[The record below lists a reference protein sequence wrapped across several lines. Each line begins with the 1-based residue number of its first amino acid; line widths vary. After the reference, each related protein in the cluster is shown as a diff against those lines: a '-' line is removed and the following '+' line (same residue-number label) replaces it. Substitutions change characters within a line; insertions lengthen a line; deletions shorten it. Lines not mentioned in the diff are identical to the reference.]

1 MSIRVIVLLGR
12 FQHIQSIL
20 IVVIVSDS
28 ILELFKISIKLI
40 TDFFKM
46 FLSSN
51 CLGFSL
57 INYILLK
64 TRTFKTGYWFKFP
77 FSFRLTRNIGNV

>member
-20 IVVIVSDS
+20 IVVIISDS

-40 TDFFKM
+40 TDFFQNVSQLK
-46 FLSSN
+46 LS
-51 CLGFSL
+51 GVFP
-57 INYILLK
+57 NY
-64 TRTFKTGYWFKFP
+64 TRTFKTGYWFKFQ

>member
-1 MSIRVIVLLGR
+1 MSIKLIVLLGR

-20 IVVIVSDS
+20 IVVIISDS

-40 TDFFKM
+40 TDFFQNVSQLK
-46 FLSSN
+46 LSWV
-51 CLGFSL
+51 FP
-57 INYILLK
+57 NYILLK

>member
-20 IVVIVSDS
+20 IVVIISDS

-40 TDFFKM
+40 TDFFQNVSQLKLSGV
-46 FLSSN
+46 FLITY
-51 CLGFSL
+51 CLRHEH
-57 INYILLK
+57 LK
-64 TRTFKTGYWFKFP
+64 QD
-77 FSFRLTRNIGNV
+77 IGLNFNSVLG

>member
-20 IVVIVSDS
+20 IVVIISDS

-40 TDFFKM
+40 TDFFQNVSQLK
-46 FLSSN
+46 LS
-51 CLGFSL
+51 GGVFP
-57 INYILLK
+57 NYILLK
-64 TRTFKTGYWFKFP
+64 TRTFKTGYWFKFQ

>member
-20 IVVIVSDS
+20 IVVIISDS
-28 ILELFKISIKLI
+28 IFELFKISIKLI
-40 TDFFKM
+40 TDFFQNVSQLK
-46 FLSSN
+46 LS
-51 CLGFSL
+51 GVFP
-57 INYILLK
+57 NYILLK
-64 TRTFKTGYWFKFP
+64 TRTFKTGYWFKFQ

>member
-1 MSIRVIVLLGR
+1 MSIKLIVLLGR

-20 IVVIVSDS
+20 IVVIISDS

-40 TDFFKM
+40 TDFFQNVSQLK
-46 FLSSN
+46 LS
-51 CLGFSL
+51 GVFP
-57 INYILLK
+57 NYILLK
-64 TRTFKTGYWFKFP
+64 TQTFKTGYWFKFQ

>member
-20 IVVIVSDS
+20 IVVIISDS

-57 INYILLK
+57 ITYCLRHEHLK
-64 TRTFKTGYWFKFP
+64 QD
-77 FSFRLTRNIGNV
+77 IGLNFNSVLG